1 MDPLR
6 DELKQGTS
14 ELARQGIYLGTSS
27 WKYEGW
33 CNQIYAE
40 QRYLTRNKWSQARFE
55 RECLEEYAQVFPSV
69 FVDAGDYKFP
79 TAKYISGLAEQVP
92 LGFTLSFKVID
103 TITLKH
109 FPKLPRFGS
118 FAGQENEHFLSG
130 KMFTSSF
137 LEPMKPHREKIGL
150 LIFEFPQFQKRDF
163 EHGRDFVSMLDH
175 FLDVIP
181 KGWDYGVELRNKTW
195 LQPDYFN
202 CLRAH
207 GVAHVFN
214 NWSRMPS
221 VAEQLKIEDAFTAGH
236 LGARFLLT
244 PPLSYEDSV
253 TKFQP
258 YAEIRE
264 PNREAI
270 KAGSDLIK
278 RMLVKKRR
286 GYIYVNNH
294 LEGNA
299 PRSLLS
305 MLKGV
310 RE

>member
-1 MDPLR
+1 MR
-6 DELKQGTS
+6 DELKAGTA

-33 CNQIYAE
+33 CGQIYGE
-40 QRYLTRNKWSQARFE
+40 QRYLTRKKWSQARFE
-55 RECLEEYAQVFPSV
+55 RDCLEEYAEVFPSV
-69 FVDAGDYKFP
+69 CIDAGYYKFP
-79 TAKYISGLAEQVP
+79 TAQYIADLAAQVP
-92 LGFTLSFKVID
+92 AGFTFSFKVTD

-109 FPKLPRFGS
+109 FPNLPRHGS
-118 FAGQENEHFLSG
+118 FAGQQNEHFLSA
-130 KMFTSSF
+130 KMFANSF
-137 LEPMKPHREKIGL
+137 IEPMKPFREKIGL
-150 LIFEFPQFQKRDF
+150 LIFEFSQFQKRDF
-163 EHGRDFVSMLDH
+163 DHGRDFVSMLDH
-175 FLDVIP
+175 FLDVVP

-221 VAEQLKIEDAFTAGH
+221 IAEQIKIEDAFTADH
-236 LGARFLLT
+236 VGARFLLT
-244 PPLSYEDSV
+244 PPFSYEDSV

-258 YAEIRE
+258 YSEIRE
-264 PNREAI
+264 PNPEATR
-270 KAGSDLIK
+270 AGSDLIE
-278 RMLVKKRR
+278 RMLKKTRR
-286 GYIYVNNH
+286 GYIYVNNR

-299 PRSLLS
+299 PKTLLT

-310 RE
+310 RR